1 MHMEPERGRKN
12 DKECRIGS
20 ELQCHEFSLIGIGPI
35 MGVYARLWVGERIRF
50 VQVFRVVIPSLT

>member
-1 MHMEPERGRKN
+1 MEPERGRKN

-35 MGVYARLWVGERIRF
+35 IEVYTFMGGRRIRLDK
-50 VQVFRVVIPSLT
+50 V